1 MDATVATEVPAVS
14 HGHRQPCPECGGRGY
29 TTIETRES
37 VTLCGDRYPITYQI
51 VGYKT
56 VRCWRCKG
64 TKRIESDS
72 RAA

>member
-1 MDATVATEVPAVS
+1 MDARVAMEVPAVS

-56 VRCWRCKG
+56 VSCWRCLG
-64 TKRIESDS
+64 TKRIGSEGC
-72 RAA
+72 AA